1 MDTVAVLGWVK
12 SHTNIWDRTSIAMH
26 LILDTIVSEQHTGSG
41 PHRTGSYLLTAT
53 FLFQLYS
60 LVFTLSDLYFD
71 LDSFAAHGLC
81 LEVENLEVG
90 EKFFQSHLL
99 CVLKLGIALLYD
111 NFKLLYNNIIYFK
124 SYLVGFETDI
134 HNIDSSTHNIML

>member
-81 LEVENLEVG
+81 LEVENLEV
-90 EKFFQSHLL
+90 
-99 CVLKLGIALLYD
+99 LKLGIALFYD

-134 HNIDSSTHNIML
+134 HNIDSPTHNIML